1 MHSPHSLPTNFTQ
14 PRGKCLTPS
23 SEHSLLNQ
31 PPIIQFGRQLK
42 PGRAFHTASPT
53 PLPLGGCSTS
63 SPHCTWPRS
72 CVTPWERPLPAP
84 RLASIQAQH
93 RSPGRL
99 ILNHNPHLNSSS
111 ISWQLA
117 ASRQICPLSSSKTR
131 AKQLPFFLSLF
142 KSIARPHGPS
152 QRSGEQET
160 TPHGSLAACHSSPAT
175 R

>member
-1 MHSPHSLPTNFTQ
+1 MGAGCTVCRHEQRCADGSRRSVSTPGKMGAQWELSGSSPTAQLHGLRQLSTGIAQHCPCWLLLQSPSLPASCLMHSPHSLPTNFTQ

-72 CVTPWERPLPAP
+72 CGTPGNGPFQPHALHPS
-84 RLASIQAQH
+84 RLNIAAQA
-93 RSPGRL
+93 G
-99 ILNHNPHLNSSS
+99 
-111 ISWQLA
+111 
-117 ASRQICPLSSSKTR
+117 
-131 AKQLPFFLSLF
+131 
-142 KSIARPHGPS
+142 
-152 QRSGEQET
+152 
-160 TPHGSLAACHSSPAT
+160 
-175 R
+175 